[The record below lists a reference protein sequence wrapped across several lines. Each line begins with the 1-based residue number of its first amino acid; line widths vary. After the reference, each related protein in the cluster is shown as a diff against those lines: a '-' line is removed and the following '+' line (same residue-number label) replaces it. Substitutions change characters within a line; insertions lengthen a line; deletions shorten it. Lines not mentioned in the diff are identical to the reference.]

1 MAHVSRRWKIAVP
14 LVSLALIGSWV
25 HLSYNTNVL
34 GDDELC
40 GGLVSARAAEAAFT
54 RTGRIS
60 DDGGPA
66 PRAGEASFDCWLD
79 NTSALPGSP
88 DLEMHLYTTRD
99 RGDEAFTGGGPGQAA
114 VTYFSG
120 PASGAVVKDHKAW
133 AWLPP
138 ACLDGESMRVN
149 VTLMSG
155 EGSADRVGL
164 AALAVDAANRLMDHI
179 KCDADR
185 LKAPRSIA
193 ATPVER
199 DAEPGRLCGVPGFS
213 LPAASTGQGRK
224 VREIAPAA
232 KGPLWTCF
240 VALDQGPDGEPDDR
254 DRGSGFAT
262 YSVVQDPVVIGG
274 IKQSKGYAEEPPVD
288 GWPVTGF
295 DSTHIVAT
303 CGGKETYFAM
313 ETGTQQ
319 LRSWEKPGAP
329 KDAELFRSFVGK
341 AGPSFGCTD
350 VTKAAR

>member
-1 MAHVSRRWKIAVP
+1 MP

-40 GGLVSARAAEAAFT
+40 GGLVSARAAEAAFS
-54 RTGRIS
+54 RTGRVS
-60 DDGGPA
+60 GDGGPGT
-66 PRAGEASFDCWLD
+66 RAGEASFDCWLD

-114 VTYFSG
+114 ITYFSG
-120 PASGAVVKDHKAW
+120 PASGGVEKDHKAW
-133 AWLPP
+133 VWLPP

-149 VTLMSG
+149 AGLMSR

-164 AALAVDAANRLMDHI
+164 AALAVDAANRLMDHLE
-179 KCDADR
+179 CDADR
-185 LKAPRSIA
+185 LKAPLSID

-199 DAEPGRLCGVPGFS
+199 DADPGRLCGVPGFS
-213 LPAASTGQGRK
+213 LPAASTGRARK
-224 VREIAPAA
+224 IREVAPGARV
-232 KGPLWTCF
+232 PLWTCF
-240 VALDQGPDGEPDDR
+240 VALEQAPDDSGDGRR

-262 YSVVQDPVVIGG
+262 YSVVQDPVVIDG
-274 IKQSKGYAEEPPVD
+274 IKRSKGYAEESPID
-288 GWPVTGF
+288 GRPVTGF
-295 DSTHIVAT
+295 DPTHIVAT
-303 CGGKETYFAM
+303 CAGKETYFAM
-313 ETGTQQ
+313 EIGTQQ

-329 KDAELFRSFVGK
+329 RDAELFRSFVEK

-350 VTKAAR
+350 ISGAAR